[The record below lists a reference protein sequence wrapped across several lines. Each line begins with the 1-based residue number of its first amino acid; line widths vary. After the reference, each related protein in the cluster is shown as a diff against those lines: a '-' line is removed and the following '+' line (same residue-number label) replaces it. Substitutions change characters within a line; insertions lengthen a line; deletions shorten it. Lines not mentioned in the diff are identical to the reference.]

1 LLKISKERGKINML
15 KPKQR
20 EIAEIMVL
28 HPNLSNEEYARRIGI
43 NPKTLYEW
51 KKKEEFNDYIHDLCR
66 KKFASMERLALK
78 ELKEQV
84 ENGNWK
90 AIEYV
95 LNGVGYKATEKVEVT
110 DTTTKITIT

>member
-1 LLKISKERGKINML
+1 ML

-28 HPNLSNEEYARRIGI
+28 EPELSNEEYAARIGI
-43 NPKTLYEW
+43 NPKTLYAW
-51 KKKEEFNDYIHDLCR
+51 KKNEEFNDYIHDLCR
-66 KKFASMERLALK
+66 KKFASLERLALK
-78 ELKEQV
+78 QLKHQIQK
-84 ENGNWK
+84 GNWK

-95 LNGVGYKATEKVEVT
+95 LDGVGYKAIDKVEVS

>member
-1 LLKISKERGKINML
+1 ML

-28 HPNLSNEEYARRIGI
+28 EPNLSNEEYAQRIGI

-51 KKKEEFNDYIHDLCR
+51 KKNEEFNDYIHDLCR
-66 KKFASMERLALK
+66 KKFASFERLALRQ
-78 ELKEQV
+78 LKEQV
-84 ENGNWK
+84 KKGNWK

-95 LNGVGYKATEKVEVT
+95 LNGVGYKASETIEIKDKTIRVEIG
-110 DTTTKITIT
+110 D

>member
-1 LLKISKERGKINML
+1 MRELKEHQKPMTIDEQVENLKELGLI
-15 KPKQR
+15 
-20 EIAEIMVL
+20 IDD
-28 HPNLSNEEYARRIGI
+28 EEYARRIGI

-95 LNGVGYKATEKVEVT
+95 LNGVGYKATEKLEVT